1 MKKIKLLSLFS
12 GVGAFEKALERLG
25 VEYDLVNYCEVDK
38 YASKAYALIH
48 NCSEEKNLGDITKVD
63 ACSLPHDI
71 DLITYGF
78 PCQDISLAG
87 KQKGFTDSD
96 GNKTRSGLF
105 FDALRI
111 IDETKPKVAIAE
123 NVKNL
128 VSKKFK
134 NEFEIVLNSLD
145 QAGYNSYY
153 KVLNAKDYG
162 IPQNRERVFIVS
174 IRKDIDPFNIMFS
187 FPFPEKEELKLR
199 LKDMLEDEVDEKY
212 YLSDAMIRYIVAN
225 NDKWTGN
232 NRQSLVNKSVAS
244 TITTGEG
251 SKRCDASNYI
261 SEDLQDDCDLKDYK
275 DPKCVQIGNL
285 KGGKWDKINESCRR
299 VYSGEGLSPTIHT
312 CQGGNTEPKIGIQDD
327 VEVDLKRG
335 YSVKVK
341 EEKENSE
348 SIDVIGNYSKSEFNQ
363 TPIVGKNGIAPTVT
377 ENHGQVTAIAIK
389 NKTKQGYLLAEE
401 GDGVDVSGRMQYHR
415 GTVQKGVSQTLSTAG
430 GNNVGVVIGSTQK
443 NAYVGTTDGIS
454 PTLTEAMGKGGG
466 QVPMITDLKVTRL
479 GGIFDKENEK
489 HQAGSTYDKEGLSPT
504 IDTGVGGYRQP
515 LIATS
520 LWTETQAKM
529 ITPDGNIKR
538 YIGSDVVDEF
548 KEGQAADISF
558 PNGYNKGPR
567 VHDECPA
574 LNITTTKNS
583 FIVKSLRIR
592 KLTPKECWRLMG
604 FDDKDVDILVNSGMS
619 NTQLYKQAGNS
630 IVVDVLVKIFSNLF
644 KSDIIK

>member
-63 ACSLPHDI
+63 ARSLPHDI
-71 DLITYGF
+71 DLVTYGF

-87 KQKGFTDSD
+87 KQKGFTDSE

-153 KVLNAKDYG
+153 KVLNAKDCG

-174 IRKDIDPFNIMFS
+174 IRKDIDPYNIMFS

-212 YLSDAMIRYIVAN
+212 YLSDAMIER
-225 NDKWTGN
+225 
-232 NRQSLVNKSVAS
+232 LM
-244 TITTGEG
+244 TITYESGKFENRVTEETGVVG
-251 SKRCDASNYI
+251 TLCARY
-261 SEDLQDDCDLKDYK
+261 YK

-285 KGGKWDKINESCRR
+285 KGGKWDKINESE
-299 VYSGEGLSPTIHT
+299 EGLSPTIHT
-312 CQGGNTEPKIGIQDD
+312 CQGG
-327 VEVDLKRG
+327 
-335 YSVKVK
+335 
-341 EEKENSE
+341 
-348 SIDVIGNYSKSEFNQ
+348 
-363 TPIVGKNGIAPTVT
+363 
-377 ENHGQVTAIAIK
+377 IAIK

-415 GTVQKGVSQTLSTAG
+415 GTVQKGISQTLSTAG

-454 PTLTEAMGKGGG
+454 LTLTEAMGKGGG
-466 QVPMITDLKVTRL
+466 QVPMITDSKVTRL

-489 HQAGSTYDKEGLSPT
+489 HQAGSIYDKEGLSPT
-504 IDTGVGGYRQP
+504 IDTGVGGWRQP
-515 LIATS
+515 LIAS

-529 ITPDGNIKR
+529 ITPDGNVKR

-583 FIVKSLRIR
+583 FIVKNPCLRIR

-604 FDDKDVDILVNSGMS
+604 FDDKDVDILVSNGMS

>member
-1 MKKIKLLSLFS
+1 MKIKLLSFFS

-48 NCSEEKNLGDITKVD
+48 NYSEEKNLGDITKVD
-63 ACSLPHDI
+63 ARSLPHDI

-153 KVLNAKDYG
+153 KVINAKDCG

-174 IRKDIDPFNIMFS
+174 IRKDIDPYNIMFS

-212 YLSDAMIRYIVAN
+212 YLSDAMIERLMTTTYESGKFENRVTEE
-225 NDKWTGN
+225 TGVVGT
-232 NRQSLVNKSVAS
+232 LCA
-244 TITTGEG
+244 
-251 SKRCDASNYI
+251 
-261 SEDLQDDCDLKDYK
+261 KDYK
-275 DPKCVQIGNL
+275 DPKRVQIGNL
-285 KGGKWDKINESCRR
+285 KGG
-299 VYSGEGLSPTIHT
+299 
-312 CQGGNTEPKIGIQDD
+312 NTEPK
-327 VEVDLKRG
+327 
-335 YSVKVK
+335 
-341 EEKENSE
+341 
-348 SIDVIGNYSKSEFNQ
+348 
-363 TPIVGKNGIAPTVT
+363 
-377 ENHGQVTAIAIK
+377 IAIK

-401 GDGVDVSGRMQYHR
+401 GDGVDISGRMKSHR

-430 GNNVGVVIGSTQK
+430 GNNVGVVITEKGSSYAR
-443 NAYVGTTDGIS
+443 NFGSRGN
-454 PTLTEAMGKGGG
+454 
-466 QVPMITDLKVTRL
+466 VPIIKT
-479 GGIFDKENEK
+479 
-489 HQAGSTYDKEGLSPT
+489 
-504 IDTGVGGYRQP
+504 
-515 LIATS
+515 

-538 YIGSDVVDEF
+538 YIDSDVVDEF
-548 KEGQAADISF
+548 KEGQCADISF

-604 FDDKDVDILVNSGMS
+604 FDDKDVDILVSNGMS

-630 IVVDVLVKIFSNLF
+630 VVVDVLVKIFSNLF

>member
-12 GVGAFEKALERLG
+12 GVGAFEKALERLR

-48 NCSEEKNLGDITKVD
+48 NCSEERNLGDITKVD
-63 ACSLPHDI
+63 AHSLPHDI

-87 KQKGFTDSD
+87 KQKGFTDEE

-153 KVLNAKDYG
+153 KVINAKDCG

-174 IRKDIDPFNIMFS
+174 IRKDIDPFNIMFG

-212 YLSDAMIRYIVAN
+212 YLSDAMIKYISFAGTKGYQN
-225 NDKWTGN
+225 NDYRIN
-232 NRQSLVNKSVAS
+232 LDVARPL
-244 TITTGEG
+244 TTEQ
-251 SKRCDASNYI
+251 SKRAGTTNYM
-261 SEDLQDDCDLKDYK
+261 SDDLPDNFDLRDYK

-285 KGGKWDKINESCRR
+285 EGGKWDKINESCRR
-299 VYSGEGLSPTIHT
+299 VYSVEGLSPTIHT
-312 CQGGNTEPKIGIQDD
+312 CQGGNTEPKI
-327 VEVDLKRG
+327 
-335 YSVKVK
+335 
-341 EEKENSE
+341 
-348 SIDVIGNYSKSEFNQ
+348 
-363 TPIVGKNGIAPTVT
+363 
-377 ENHGQVTAIAIK
+377 AIK

-401 GDGVDVSGRMQYHR
+401 GDGIDVSGRMQYHR

-430 GNNVGVVIGSTQK
+430 GNNVGVVITEKGSSYARNFGSRGKLVDTE
-443 NAYVGTTDGIS
+443 GTCD
-454 PTLTEAMGKGGG
+454 TLVSAMGTGGG
-466 QVPMITDLKVTRL
+466 NVPIIKT
-479 GGIFDKENEK
+479 
-489 HQAGSTYDKEGLSPT
+489 
-504 IDTGVGGYRQP
+504 
-515 LIATS
+515 

-529 ITPDGNIKR
+529 ITPDGNVKR

-574 LNITTTKNS
+574 INITTTKNS

-604 FDDKDVDILVNSGMS
+604 FDDKDVDILVSNGMS

>member
-48 NCSEEKNLGDITKVD
+48 NCSEDKNLGDITKVN
-63 ACSLPHDI
+63 ARSLPHDI

-145 QAGYNSYY
+145 EAGYNSYY
-153 KVLNAKDYG
+153 KVLNAKDCG

-174 IRKDIDPFNIMFS
+174 IRKDIDPFNIIFG

-212 YLSDAMIRYIVAN
+212 YLSNAMIKYIVAN

-232 NRQSLVNKSVAS
+232 NGKSLVKKSIAS
-244 TITTGEG
+244 TINTGEG
-251 SKRCDASNYI
+251 SRRCDASNYV
-261 SEDLQDDCDLKDYK
+261 SEDLPDDYDLK
-275 DPKCVQIGNL
+275 
-285 KGGKWDKINESCRR
+285 
-299 VYSGEGLSPTIHT
+299 
-312 CQGGNTEPKIGIQDD
+312 
-327 VEVDLKRG
+327 EVIL
-335 YSVKVK
+335 
-341 EEKENSE
+341 
-348 SIDVIGNYSKSEFNQ
+348 
-363 TPIVGKNGIAPTVT
+363 
-377 ENHGQVTAIAIK
+377 IK
-389 NKTKQGYLLAEE
+389 NRTKKGYIEAEE
-401 GDGVDVSGRMQYHR
+401 GDGIDISGRMQYHR

-430 GNNVGVVIGSTQK
+430 GNNVGVVVK
-443 NAYVGTTDGIS
+443 
-454 PTLTEAMGKGGG
+454 
-466 QVPMITDLKVTRL
+466 VPLKR
-479 GGIFDKENEK
+479 
-489 HQAGSTYDKEGLSPT
+489 
-504 IDTGVGGYRQP
+504 GY
-515 LIATS
+515 I
-520 LWTETQAKM
+520 
-529 ITPDGNIKR
+529 
-538 YIGSDVVDEF
+538 VDEF

-558 PNGYNKGPR
+558 PNGCNKGPR
-567 VHDECPA
+567 FHDECPA
-574 LNITTTKNS
+574 INITTTKSS

-604 FDDKDVDILVNSGMS
+604 FDDKDVDILVSNGMS

-644 KSDIIK
+644 NTKILDN

>member
-63 ACSLPHDI
+63 ARSLPHDI
-71 DLITYGF
+71 DLVTYGF

-87 KQKGFTDSD
+87 KQKGFTDSE

-212 YLSDAMIRYIVAN
+212 YLSDKMTNFFYKNEKVQKEKGNGFRFGVSDGNVVA
-225 NDKWTGN
+225 K
-232 NRQSLVNKSVAS
+232 A
-244 TITTGEG
+244 ITTRAGG
-251 SKRCDASNYI
+251 RM
-261 SEDLQDDCDLKDYK
+261 DDNFILIPEATK
-275 DPKCVQIGNL
+275 
-285 KGGKWDKINESCRR
+285 KG
-299 VYSGEGLSPTIHT
+299 Y
-312 CQGGNTEPKIGIQDD
+312 
-327 VEVDLKRG
+327 
-335 YSVKVK
+335 
-341 EEKENSE
+341 
-348 SIDVIGNYSKSEFNQ
+348 
-363 TPIVGKNGIAPTVT
+363 
-377 ENHGQVTAIAIK
+377 
-389 NKTKQGYLLAEE
+389 AEAHE
-401 GDGVDVSGRMQYHR
+401 GDGVYLNRPHQKR
-415 GTVQKGVSQTLSTAG
+415 GVVQKGMIQTLKTS
-430 GNNVGVVIGSTQK
+430 GNDVGVVIGSTQK

-466 QVPMITDLKVTRL
+466 QVPMIADSKVTRL

-489 HQAGSTYDKEGLSPT
+489 HQAGSIYDKEGLSPT
-504 IDTGVGGYRQP
+504 IDTGVGGWRQP
-515 LIATS
+515 LIAS

-529 ITPDGNIKR
+529 ITPDGNVKR

-574 LNITTTKNS
+574 LNGTTTKNS

-604 FDDKDVDILVNSGMS
+604 FDDKDVDVLVNNGMS

>member
-38 YASKAYALIH
+38 YASKAYSLIH

-63 ACSLPHDI
+63 ARTLPHDI
-71 DLITYGF
+71 DLVTYGF

-212 YLSDAMIRYIVAN
+212 YLSDAMIRYIIAN
-225 NDKWTGN
+225 NDKWIGN
-232 NRQSLVNKSVAS
+232 NGQSLVNKSVAS

-261 SEDLQDDCDLKDYK
+261 SEDLQDDCDLK
-275 DPKCVQIGNL
+275 
-285 KGGKWDKINESCRR
+285 
-299 VYSGEGLSPTIHT
+299 
-312 CQGGNTEPKIGIQDD
+312 
-327 VEVDLKRG
+327 EVIL
-335 YSVKVK
+335 
-341 EEKENSE
+341 
-348 SIDVIGNYSKSEFNQ
+348 
-363 TPIVGKNGIAPTVT
+363 
-377 ENHGQVTAIAIK
+377 IK
-389 NKTKQGYLLAEE
+389 NKTKQGYIEAEE
-401 GDGVDVSGRMQYHR
+401 GDGVDISGRMQYHR

-466 QVPMITDLKVTRL
+466 QVPMITDSKVTRL

-489 HQAGSTYDKEGLSPT
+489 HQAGSIYDKEGLSPT
-504 IDTGVGGYRQP
+504 IDTGVGGWRQP
-515 LIATS
+515 LIAS

-548 KEGQAADISF
+548 KEGQVADISF

-574 LNITTTKNS
+574 LNGTTTKNPC
-583 FIVKSLRIR
+583 LRIR

-604 FDDKDVDILVNSGMS
+604 FDDKDVDVLVSNGMS